1 MLRSLYR
8 FLHPRFQTLFLEYR
22 TAFKPRYVP
31 GQSAHSELMELIS
44 QGKPAYQ
51 QMLEK
56 ALLYQEPILTI
67 KHSQAETDPLQPVW
81 DNKYLPGMD
90 IIMLY
95 TLLATIRPTRYFE
108 IGSGHSTKVAAK
120 AIREQQLNT
129 QITCIDPQ
137 PRTEIQSLVNR
148 MISSPLEKTD
158 VTIFSELEENDI
170 LFVDNSHRILPNS
183 DAMVFFLE
191 ILPRLKKGVIVQL
204 HDIYLPYDYPDF
216 MCERFYSEQYG
227 LAIALLAN
235 PGKYKPILPN
245 YFIHEDAQLSGVL
258 SPLFDQMKNVERHG
272 GSFWLRIEE

>member
-22 TAFKPRYVP
+22 TALKPRYVP
-31 GQSAHSELMELIS
+31 GQSPHPELMELIS

-51 QMLEK
+51 QLLEK
-56 ALLYQEPILTI
+56 ALLYQEAILAI
-67 KHSQAETDPLQPVW
+67 KHSKAEKDLLQPVW

-129 QITCIDPQ
+129 RITSIDPQ
-137 PRTEIQSLVNR
+137 PRTEIRSLVNR

-158 VTIFSELEENDI
+158 LTIFNELEENDI
-170 LFVDNSHRILPNS
+170 LFIDHSHRILPNS
-183 DAMVFFLE
+183 DALVFFLE
-191 ILPRLKKGVIVQL
+191 ILPRLKKGVIVHL

-216 MCERFYSEQYG
+216 ICDRFYSEQYG

-245 YFIHEDAQLSGVL
+245 YYIHEEAQLSRVL
-258 SPLFDQMKNVERHG
+258 SPFFDQLKNVERHG

>member
-31 GQSAHSELMELIS
+31 GQSPHPELTELIS

-51 QMLEK
+51 QLLGK
-56 ALLYQEPILTI
+56 ALLYQEPLLTI

-120 AIREQQLNT
+120 AMREQQLNT

-137 PRTEIQSLVNR
+137 PRTEIRSLVNR

-191 ILPRLKKGVIVQL
+191 ILPRLKV
-204 HDIYLPYDYPDF
+204 F
-216 MCERFYSEQYG
+216 R
-227 LAIALLAN
+227 
-235 PGKYKPILPN
+235 
-245 YFIHEDAQLSGVL
+245 
-258 SPLFDQMKNVERHG
+258 
-272 GSFWLRIEE
+272 

>member
-31 GQSAHSELMELIS
+31 GQSPHPELTELIS

-51 QMLEK
+51 QLLGK
-56 ALLYQEPILTI
+56 ALLYQEPLLTI

-120 AIREQQLNT
+120 AMREQQLNT

-137 PRTEIQSLVNR
+137 PRTEIRSLVNR

-258 SPLFDQMKNVERHG
+258 SPLFDQLKNVERHG

>member
-31 GQSAHSELMELIS
+31 GQSPHPELTELIS

-51 QMLEK
+51 QLLEK

-137 PRTEIQSLVNR
+137 PRTEIQSLANR

>member
-8 FLHPRFQTLFLEYR
+8 FLHPRFQSLFLEYR

-31 GQSAHSELMELIS
+31 GQSPHPELTELIS

>member
-31 GQSAHSELMELIS
+31 GQSPHPELTELIS

-51 QMLEK
+51 QLLEK

>member
-31 GQSAHSELMELIS
+31 GQSPHPELTELIS

-51 QMLEK
+51 QLLGK
-56 ALLYQEPILTI
+56 ALLYQEPLLTI